1 LSGIRQNPSPWLA
14 DHVVF
19 FMYRWLA
26 LAPAALPLLWSEW
39 QAAYGW
45 ALLVAAL
52 LNVPATVFAQSY
64 VRIARRTPALMA
76 FDIFVMVL
84 LLHGVRLSSG
94 SEDLSG
100 MSGAFVPYA
109 YGSLV
114 LPALLFGWRGGLMAG
129 LAFVT
134 MDRAALWS
142 VRLPPAM
149 TALDWADLALTMVA
163 PPFFGSLL
171 PLIVN
176 LVRRASALRRQR
188 RAESRTMILDGQA
201 RHDPHPD
208 TFGFAAIDRGAEH
221 GRQDETFQAPL
232 ALQATRVRAIEP
244 SVEDLRRL
252 LFAPFPSP
260 ELELA
265 ETLDVLAL
273 RFGQHTGVSSRV
285 VRLGRPRRLHSAHR
299 GVLVRLAQ
307 EALLNIQQHAH
318 AASAVCTLRFDA
330 MSVVLLL
337 QDNGVGLLDGTY
349 ERPGLH
355 ALRAMHYRL
364 AELGGRLDV
373 FETEGGGV
381 TVRATMPLE

>member
-1 LSGIRQNPSPWLA
+1 MSGIRQNSSPWLA
-14 DHVVF
+14 DHVIF
-19 FMYRWLA
+19 FVYRWLA
-26 LAPAALPLLWSEW
+26 LLLAALPLLWSGW
-39 QAAYGW
+39 QVAYGW
-45 ALLVAAL
+45 ALLAAAL
-52 LNVPATVFAQSY
+52 LNIPATLFAQRY
-64 VRIARRTPALMA
+64 VRVARRAPALMA
-76 FDIFVMVL
+76 FDVFVMVL
-84 LLHGVRLSSG
+84 LLHAVRLSSG
-94 SEDLSG
+94 SEDLNG

-149 TALDWADLALTMVA
+149 TAFDWADLVLMMVA
-163 PPFFGSLL
+163 PPLVGSLL

-176 LVRRASALRRQR
+176 LLRRVSALSRQR
-188 RAESRTMILDGQA
+188 RADLRALVLDGQP
-201 RHDPHPD
+201 RRDPRSE
-208 TFGFAAIDRGAEH
+208 TLGFAALDRGAER
-221 GRQDETFQAPL
+221 GRQNEAFQAPL
-232 ALQATRVRAIEP
+232 AMQATRVRAVEP

-252 LFAPFPSP
+252 LFAAFPSP
-260 ELELA
+260 DLDLS

-273 RFGQHTGVSSRV
+273 RFGQHTGVAFRV
-285 VRLGRPRRLHSAHR
+285 VTLGRARRLHSAHR
-299 GVLVRLAQ
+299 SVLVRLTQ
-307 EALLNIQQHAH
+307 EALLNVQQHAH
-318 AASAVCTLRFDA
+318 SASVVCTLRFDA
-330 MSVVLLL
+330 TSVVLLL

-355 ALRAMHYRL
+355 ALRAMQYRL

-373 FETEGGGV
+373 FETEGRGV